1 MNDSTS
7 TSNGCLGLVGLGVMG
22 GNLARNAAEK
32 SVRVVAYERDPDMR
46 ARFAK
51 GELGGAVEL
60 VDDLEALVAAL
71 PRPRAILLMVTAG
84 DAVDQVIADLRRH
97 LDEGDAI
104 ADGGNSLWA
113 DTERRAK
120 ALLERDL
127 HLLGMGVSGGAEG
140 ARRGPCM
147 MPGGT
152 RRAWE
157 AFRPALEPMAART
170 PDGPCVA
177 HMGPGGAG
185 HFVKMVHNGIE
196 YGQMQLLAEGYE
208 LARRVM
214 GASNAAT
221 AELFAGWNAGAL
233 ESFLVEISA
242 KILTVADGDGSP
254 LVEHV
259 LDRAEQKGTGRWTV
273 MSALEVG
280 VPIPTIAAGL
290 DARSLSS
297 RFELRQ
303 RLAGRVKASSAE
315 PVASDAAGFDGCE
328 LGGAVLLGFLASF
341 AQGFDLLSAWSTERR
356 WNLPFA
362 TIARIW
368 QGGCIVRARLLE
380 TLKAGFERAGGP
392 LHLFEDAVVSEL
404 IERHLGDLRRVVAS
418 AARHGSAAPAL
429 SASLSYIDALRTDRL
444 PTSLVQAQRDAFGA
458 HGFRRVEDPNGAPQ
472 HVDWLG

>member
-1 MNDSTS
+1 MNDS

-32 SVRVVAYERDPDMR
+32 GVRVVAYERDPDLR

-51 GELGGAVEL
+51 GELGDAIEL

-84 DAVDQVIADLRRH
+84 DAVDHVIGDLCRH

-113 DTERRAK
+113 DTERRAQ

-127 HLLGMGVSGGAEG
+127 HLLGMGVSGGAAG

-152 RRAWE
+152 SSAWE
-157 AFRPALEPMAART
+157 AFRPALEPMAAVT
-170 PDGPCVA
+170 KDGPCVA

-196 YGQMQLLAEGYE
+196 YGQMQLLAEAYE

-214 GASNAAT
+214 GSSNAQT
-221 AELFAGWNAGAL
+221 AELFTNWNAGAL

-242 KILTVADGDGSP
+242 KILTIDDADGTP

-297 RFELRQ
+297 RLELRQ
-303 RLAGRVKASSAE
+303 RLAARVTVPA
-315 PVASDAAGFDGCE
+315 ASDAARFDGCE

-341 AQGFDLLSAWSTERR
+341 AQGFDLLSAWSAERR
-356 WNLPFA
+356 WKLPFA

-380 TLKAGFERAGGP
+380 TLKAAFEQSDGP
-392 LHLFEDAVVSEL
+392 THLFEDAAVHEL
-404 IERHLGDLRRVVAS
+404 IECHLGDLRCVVAS
-418 AARHGSAAPAL
+418 AAHSGVAVPAL
-429 SASLSYIDALRTDRL
+429 SASLSYIEALRTERL

-458 HGFRRVEDPNGAPQ
+458 HGFRRIDTPTGAPQ